1 MDGGKRMRWLV
12 TGASGT
18 LGSYLVQELALRERS
33 VIGWSGTAPA
43 EHCGVSILPVDL
55 ANHDA
60 VTAAFQAAKPDIVVH
75 AGAMA
80 RIDDCFRSPERARR
94 INVEGTQ
101 HLAELT
107 AKYRARLIYLSTDL
121 VFDGTQSPYRE
132 ECPPQPLSVYGR
144 TKADAEAA
152 VLAGQNGVVVRVSL
166 LLGPSRTRRAGMF
179 DSLIDALRTGRSMTL
194 FADEWR
200 TPLGLSDAAR
210 ALHALG
216 HSAFTGTIHLG
227 GPERLSRL
235 EMGQRLARH
244 LNLSDADLVAGQR
257 DSIPGSEPRPRDVSL
272 DSALWRSSFPHF
284 PMPDFESALTN
295 MLKL

>member
-1 MDGGKRMRWLV
+1 MRWLV

-18 LGSYLVQELALRERS
+18 LGSYIVQELAPSERS

-43 EHCGVSILPVDL
+43 EYCGVSILPVDL
-55 ANHDA
+55 ANRDA
-60 VTAAFQAAKPDIVVH
+60 MTAAFQAAKPDIVIH

-101 HLAELT
+101 HFAELSSQH
-107 AKYRARLIYLSTDL
+107 RSRLVYLSTDL
-121 VFDGTQSPYRE
+121 VFDGSQPPYRE
-132 ECPPQPLSVYGR
+132 DDPPRPLSVYGR
-144 TKADAEAA
+144 TKADAELA
-152 VLAGQNGVVVRVSL
+152 VLASQNGVVVRLSL
-166 LLGPSRTRRAGMF
+166 LFGPSQNQRVGMF
-179 DSLIDALRTGRSMTL
+179 DSLMDALRTGRSMTL

-200 TPLGLSDAAR
+200 TPLGLAHAAR
-210 ALHALG
+210 ALAVLAR
-216 HSAFTGTIHLG
+216 SDFFGTIHLG

-244 LNLSDADLVAGQR
+244 LNLSDAALVAGQR
-257 DSIPGSEPRPRDVSL
+257 DGIPGSEPRPRDVSL

-284 PMPDFESALTN
+284 PMPDFESALTD